1 MKIDTGLSKTY
12 LTSTMNP
19 QIKISAKGQIVIPQE
34 TRQRL
39 NWEQGQRLEVVETA
53 GGVFL
58 KRPSHIKK
66 RPPEEVL
73 AKIRSLVQYDGP
85 PVTIDEMNETINEGW
100 RQAALNSDC
109 AKR

>member
-1 MKIDTGLSKTY
+1 MKIDTGLGKTY
-12 LTSTMNP
+12 LTRDMNQ

-34 TRQRL
+34 TRRRL
-39 NWEQGQRLEVVETA
+39 NWEQGQQLEVVETA

-58 KRPSHIKK
+58 KRPPQIKK

-85 PVTIDEMNETINEGW
+85 TVTIDEMNETINEGG